1 MNEKDNKKA
10 VEILRWVECLENIDD
25 DIAEAVIRIIGDLQ
39 DEKLSA
45 ADLAEEIQ
53 KIKEE
58 SFKAG
63 QESNDCII
71 CNEKDDNMSCQLCIG
86 KQIKKSQQEER
97 ERIVKIIKPII
108 ILLNRIEKGNY
119 FDEDDEEL
127 MWKKAFKELKSKLE
141 A

>member
-39 DEKLSA
+39 EEKLSA

-63 QESNDCII
+63 QES
-71 CNEKDDNMSCQLCIG
+71 K
-86 KQIKKSQQEER
+86 
-97 ERIVKIIKPII
+97 
-108 ILLNRIEKGNY
+108 
-119 FDEDDEEL
+119 
-127 MWKKAFKELKSKLE
+127 LKSKVSE
-141 A
+141 